1 MRKTY
6 SWLESGMLNEYL
18 SERKIYM
25 AGNGNTF
32 SKKAFWKLCGTDIK
46 GAFGTEV
53 LAEDDTT
60 TLQFF
65 GQVFVYYF

>member
-32 SKKAFWKLCGTDIK
+32 SKKAFWKLCETDIK

-53 LAEDDTT
+53 LSEDDTT